1 MLSRLAFYILGKKGG
16 FDMEANKRFVR
27 SFVTWTESQRQ
38 QYHQK
43 RLQALIQHAYANV
56 PFYHK
61 QFDQLKLKPEDIQ
74 TVQDLEKLPIIRKAD
89 VAAHY
94 EEFKAKNMADFQPIA
109 QHTGGTTGI
118 PFQYFNDRKSWAM
131 NWAVKMAPFEQAG
144 YQYGKDRLGVLAGGS
159 MTPNTNMSFKDWL
172 WRYINNYYSMPI
184 THMDDTI
191 MQKYYNELKK
201 QKIQFLRGYPSAVY
215 TFAEYIH
222 NNGLKLPLKAIFTTA
237 EMLFP
242 YHRTM
247 IEDAFECKVWD
258 TYGCC
263 DGMAAAAEC
272 QEHNGMHIYDIVSLM
287 QIVDI
292 NGKTVGNNE
301 EGEVVLTSLYDYA
314 FPLIRY
320 APGDRAIS
328 LEQRSCSCGQT
339 LPLLKKII
347 GRVSDSFE
355 FSNGRVLNG
364 LSFPFEDL
372 HNMERF
378 QIVQEEKDFVILFYI
393 PKGNV
398 TKDEELAYKQLIEFH
413 CGVGVKVEVR
423 RVDHIDVPESGK
435 TRYIISKVK

>member
-118 PFQYFNDRKSWAM
+118 PFQYLNDRKSWAM

-159 MTPNTNMSFKDWL
+159 MIPNQTMSVRDRI
-172 WRYINNYYSMPI
+172 WRAVNNYYSMPI

-435 TRYIISKVK
+435 TRYIVSKVK

>member
-144 YQYGKDRLGVLAGGS
+144 YTYGKDRLGVLAGGS

-215 TFAEYIH
+215 TFAEYLLE
-222 NNGLKLPLKAIFTTA
+222 NNLILPLKAVFTTA
-237 EMLFP
+237 EMLLP
-242 YHRTM
+242 HHREM
-247 IEDAFECKVWD
+247 MEKVFNCKIWN

-263 DGMAAAAEC
+263 DGMAAAADC
-272 QEHNGMHIYDIVSLM
+272 CKHDGMHIYDIVSIL
-287 QIVDI
+287 QIVGET
-292 NGKTVGNNE
+292 GKQVGNNE

-320 APGDRAIS
+320 APGDRAIAS
-328 LEQRSCSCGQT
+328 THKCDCHQT
-339 LPLLKKII
+339 LPMLKKII
-347 GRVSDSFE
+347 GRTSDNFKL
-355 FSNGRVLNG
+355 SNGRILNA

-372 HNMERF
+372 HTLKRF
-378 QIVQEEKDFVILFYI
+378 QIIQEKKDFVRLVYI
-393 PKGNV
+393 PKGV
-398 TKDEELAYKQLIEFH
+398 VSEEEKLSFKKLIEYH
-413 CGVGVKVEVR
+413 CGEGIKVEVDE
-423 RVDHIDVPESGK
+423 VTHIDVPSSGK
-435 TRYIISKVK
+435 FRYVISNVK